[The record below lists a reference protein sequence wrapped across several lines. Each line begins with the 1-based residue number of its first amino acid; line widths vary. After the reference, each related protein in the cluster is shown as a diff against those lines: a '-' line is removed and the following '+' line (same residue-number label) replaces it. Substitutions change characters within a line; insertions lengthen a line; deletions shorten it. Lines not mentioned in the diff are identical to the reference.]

1 VISNILHKFTF
12 NSLRFNLTGNTTSN
26 NPNQLG
32 YYYRPHKPIV
42 VRGFSDY
49 IEEGDANLIV
59 GIPSYSFYSNLS
71 NSFRWRDLYPF
82 GFIDD
87 LGIGVDF
94 PFINGKHYPFT
105 ENIFRL
111 IPEGSQ
117 IGDQFINEIA
127 EPTTDECE

>member
-1 VISNILHKFTF
+1 
-12 NSLRFNLTGNTTSN
+12 
-26 NPNQLG
+26 
-32 YYYRPHKPIV
+32 
-42 VRGFSDY
+42 
-49 IEEGDANLIV
+49 
-59 GIPSYSFYSNLS
+59 
-71 NSFRWRDLYPF
+71 LYDF

-87 LGIGVDF
+87 LGNGVDY